1 VNNPADLSGDPQKRG
16 KPSPLSSPSG
26 KGGRETPGEGSNS
39 ASDRA
44 RISLSPEAM
53 RQFGYR
59 IVDLLTDHFAEM
71 AEGPVGAKADPGQI
85 IPLFDRE
92 PSEHGRDPHEIL
104 AQLEREV
111 LPNNLHVDHPRFF
124 AFVPGP
130 NNFVSAMADALAA
143 GFNIFNGTWFGGSA
157 AAALE
162 LGVVRWLCRVCGFP
176 AEAGGLFVSG
186 GSMANLTALVAA
198 RHARLNDRVTDAI
211 VYLSDQTHSSVERAL
226 RVIGFASEQIR
237 KIESDAEFR
246 LPLDR
251 VRSAIADDRA
261 RGLRPFC
268 IVANAGT
275 TNTGAVDA
283 LPALAELAAAENLWL
298 HVDGAFG
305 AAAILSERGR
315 ALLHGLERADSIS
328 LDPHKWLFQS
338 FECGCVLVR
347 DAALLKSAFQIKA
360 DYLRD
365 VHRVVEE
372 FNPCDYGVQ
381 LTRSFRA
388 LKLWLSLETFG
399 LAAFREAIGRGFE
412 LAELA
417 EGELRT
423 HNGWEILSPAQMATV
438 CFRFGSDNETQTALV
453 ETMLRDSFAL
463 LTSTT
468 LKGVTALRLCTINP
482 RTTEQDII
490 ETVNRLDQLAR
501 KL

>member
-1 VNNPADLSGDPQKRG
+1 MNESSFDP
-16 KPSPLSSPSG
+16 S
-26 KGGRETPGEGSNS
+26 
-39 ASDRA
+39 
-44 RISLSPEAM
+44 RISLPLEKM
-53 RQFGYR
+53 RRFGYHV
-59 IVDLLTDHFAEM
+59 VDLLADHFARM
-71 AEGPVGAKADPGQI
+71 HAGPTGAKADPARI
-85 IPLFDRE
+85 ISLFDRE
-92 PSEHGRDPHEIL
+92 PSEHGRDPEEIL
-104 AQLEREV
+104 VQLEREV

-162 LGVVRWLCRVCGFP
+162 LGVVRWLCHVCGFP
-176 AEAGGLFVSG
+176 PEAGGLFVSG

-198 RHARLNDRVTDAI
+198 RHARLNDRIESAT
-211 VYLSDQTHSSVERAL
+211 VYFSDQTHSSVERAL
-226 RVIGFASEQIR
+226 RVIGFAPEQLR
-237 KIESDAEFR
+237 KVDSDADFK
-246 LPLDR
+246 LPLDKLD
-251 VRSAIADDRA
+251 AAMAEDRR

-275 TNTGAVDA
+275 TNTGAIDP
-283 LPALAELAAAENLWL
+283 LPALAELAAAKDLWL

-315 ALLHGLERADSIS
+315 AVLQGLDRADSIT

-347 DAALLKSAFQIKA
+347 HAALLKSAFQIKP

-388 LKLWLSLETFG
+388 LKVWLSLETFG
-399 LAAFREAIGRGFE
+399 LAAFRDAIGRGFE

-417 EGELRT
+417 ERELRARR
-423 HNGWEILSPAQMATV
+423 GWEILSPAQMATV
-438 CFRFGSDNETQTALV
+438 CFRFGSNDELQTALV
-453 ETMLRDSFAL
+453 EAMLRDGFAL

-468 LKGVTALRLCTINP
+468 LKGAIALRLCTINP

-490 ETVNRLDQLAR
+490 ETVERLDQLAR